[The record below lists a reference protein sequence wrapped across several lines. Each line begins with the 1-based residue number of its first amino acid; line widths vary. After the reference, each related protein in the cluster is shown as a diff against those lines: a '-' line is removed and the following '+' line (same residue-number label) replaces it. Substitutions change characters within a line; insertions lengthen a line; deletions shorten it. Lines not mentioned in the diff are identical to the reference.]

1 VQNLALG
8 AIALVFLIFA
18 VGGAIAFL
26 ERRGRRRPL
35 QLALGF
41 GVGLLGAFLVLVSRI
56 DLVPDGPEDGLERLA
71 VVGVTIALVI
81 GTWYR
86 VART

>member
-1 VQNLALG
+1 MRWRFSNA
-8 AIALVFLIFA
+8 AAA
-18 VGGAIAFL
+18 DDA
-26 ERRGRRRPL
+26 L
-35 QLALGF
+35 QLALGL

-86 VART
+86 VARRT

>member
-1 VQNLALG
+1 MQDLALG
-8 AIALVFLIFA
+8 AIVIVFLVAA
-18 VGGAIAFL
+18 VGGTMAVL

-35 QLALGF
+35 QLALGS

-56 DLVPDGPEDGLERLA
+56 DLFPDGPEDVVERLA
-71 VVGVTIALVI
+71 VLGVTIALVI

-86 VART
+86 VARA